1 MNFIVVKDNK
11 VENLI
16 VANSLENAESLT
28 GLQCIEYDK
37 TLVNPKIGQSVENNQ
52 VVDLEVYPIFEI
64 EENSEESSVSETEE
78 EPEGNNP

>member
-16 VANSLENAESLT
+16 VANSLEDAQSLL
-28 GLQCIEYDK
+28 GLTCIEYNS
-37 TLVNPKIGQSVENNQ
+37 TLVNPKIGQSIENNE
-52 VVDLEVYPIFEI
+52 VVDLEVYPVFEEI
-64 EENSEESSVSETEE
+64 TEE

>member
-16 VANSLENAESLT
+16 VANSLEDAESLT

-37 TLVNPKIGQSVENNQ
+37 TLVNPKIGQSIENNE
-52 VVDLEVYPIFEI
+52 VVDLEVYPVFEEI
-64 EENSEESSVSETEE
+64 TEEVPEEES
-78 EPEGNNP
+78 EGNNP